1 MDRLWG
7 EKATT
12 SSVFYSI
19 MNLIFKSEG
28 CEESTVQMIS
38 GNNEDDAIYRLK
50 NEHGY
55 VDINAD
61 RMVELLL
68 EVLEEEG
75 SEKSRDGVMMN
86 ALCNEEIRA
95 ANS

>member
-1 MDRLWG
+1 M
-7 EKATT
+7 
-12 SSVFYSI
+12 
-19 MNLIFKSEG
+19 
-28 CEESTVQMIS
+28 QMIS
-38 GNNEDDAIYRLK
+38 GNNEDDAIHRLK

-75 SEKSRDGVMMN
+75 LEESRDAVMMN
-86 ALCNEEIRA
+86 VLCNEEIRA
-95 ANS
+95 AIVSRKESD